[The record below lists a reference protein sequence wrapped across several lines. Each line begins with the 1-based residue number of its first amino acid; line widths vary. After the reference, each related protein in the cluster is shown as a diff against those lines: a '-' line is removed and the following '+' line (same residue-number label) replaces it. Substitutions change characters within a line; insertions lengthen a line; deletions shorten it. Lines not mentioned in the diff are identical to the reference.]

1 MYIRYRD
8 GNYLQVSQKS
18 FIPTASDTSAT
29 IPFSGSFGTYF
40 VTNITDPSPGGAGGT
55 AGNLL
60 TANQASVETDAT
72 GWTTGP
78 STTLTRIASPVPP
91 TTYSGV
97 SGARFTGSGLSLT
110 GTAGNYASSPNA
122 TPLQITG
129 DIDLRCKVA
138 LDDWTPSVQTQ
149 LIAKEITS
157 INRSYRFEV
166 YTSGVLGLLAS
177 PDGTAS
183 YNSLSTVATGIA
195 NGSTKWVRVTRVA
208 STGLV
213 TFFLSDDGTTWTQ
226 LGAPVSGTSG
236 NIYAGTSGLEIG
248 SRFGGTNFLLK
259 GTVYRAQIRNGIDGT
274 PVFDANFEGVSQYSA
289 KMIESSPNSAVV
301 TLNTTFKSTEFSS
314 GSYSLQFNR
323 SSATADS
330 YAMTN
335 PSPAA
340 VPGQTYTASA
350 LVSGDSTNGQIGLYF
365 YNSGGS
371 IVSSS
376 LSAIV
381 PAGTA
386 QRLTITSVAPAGA
399 VSARLLVR
407 NTVVGSA
414 TFDNMG
420 IWAGTLQQIVS
431 RTATTSEPHGFSVGN
446 TVTISGSSS
455 DLNETV
461 RVSSTPTATTFTYT
475 SSVSGYFAP
484 DDPVFVDGESGPV
497 SIKAVLKTNNVIKN
511 RPELNYINLYVYG
524 EADIDGKTGIGPA
537 SLSGTSVI
545 IKPEMEPIWQSGKKL
560 NCTFSKSSGYIKIPS
575 VSTGD
580 HQTIEFT
587 FAIDGTISDNS
598 VLISN
603 DAATDNTLYFLSNN
617 IKRAGTNWGNAAT
630 KIYINGVELSTSG
643 SAAINTDSPNHVLII
658 SNATTTSEIYLN
670 TSVSNFTTYPYGQN
684 NVSGTAKTVSFGYIN
699 TWSYALSTSQSDVI
713 INLLDG
719 ICSKTLP
726 CGESGSAS
734 SNVIPVAEV
743 SGTNPNIYVKPWAAD
758 SVI

>member
-1 MYIRYRD
+1 
-8 GNYLQVSQKS
+8 
-18 FIPTASDTSAT
+18 
-29 IPFSGSFGTYF
+29 
-40 VTNITDPSPGGAGGT
+40 
-55 AGNLL
+55 
-60 TANQASVETDAT
+60 
-72 GWTTGP
+72 
-78 STTLTRIASPVPP
+78 
-91 TTYSGV
+91 
-97 SGARFTGSGLSLT
+97 LSLT

-446 TVTISGSSS
+446 TVTISGSSTLS
-455 DLNETV
+455 ETV
-461 RVSSTPTATTFTYT
+461 VITEATSTTFTYT
-475 SSVSGYFAP
+475 SAVSGFY
-484 DDPVFVDGESGPV
+484 DPTDTVLADGESGPISV
-497 SIKAVLKTNNVIKN
+497 QAILSSSNLTVN
-511 RPELNYINLYVYG
+511 RPELNYIKMYIYSNSSLKG
-524 EADIDGKTGIGPA
+524 DSAIGTCTV
-537 SLSGTSVI
+537 SGSSVI
-545 IKPEMEPIWQSGKKL
+545 IKPEEENIFHSGKKL
-560 NCTFSKSSGYIKIPS
+560 NCTFNASSGYIQLPV
-575 VSTGD
+575 VSAGD
-580 HQTIEFT
+580 YRSIEFT
-587 FAIDGTISDNS
+587 FTIQGTLSAGS
-598 VLISN
+598 VLLSSR
-603 DAATDNTLYFLSNN
+603 NTLNTSTNQLLINASNVVTVSGLDWPSS
-617 IKRAGTNWGNAAT
+617 AV
-630 KIYINGVELSTSG
+630 YINGNLLSSG
-643 SAAINTDSPNHVLII
+643 TQTALTDSVNHVLII
-658 SNATTTSEIYLN
+658 ADRTTDKSLYLN
-670 TSVSNFTTYPYGQN
+670 SNYDNTLW
-684 NVSGTAKTVSFGYIN
+684 VSGTSKYSSYGYIN
-699 TWSYALSTSQSDVI
+699 VWDYALSADQITSILASRQGI
-713 INLLDG
+713 I
-719 ICSKTLP
+719 
-726 CGESGSAS
+726 
-734 SNVIPVAEV
+734 
-743 SGTNPNIYVKPWAAD
+743 SGTPVFPALENSLPFAETTSSYINIKPWSAD

>member
-1 MYIRYRD
+1 
-8 GNYLQVSQKS
+8 
-18 FIPTASDTSAT
+18 
-29 IPFSGSFGTYF
+29 
-40 VTNITDPSPGGAGGT
+40 
-55 AGNLL
+55 
-60 TANQASVETDAT
+60 
-72 GWTTGP
+72 
-78 STTLTRIASPVPP
+78 
-91 TTYSGV
+91 
-97 SGARFTGSGLSLT
+97 
-110 GTAGNYASSPNA
+110 
-122 TPLQITG
+122 
-129 DIDLRCKVA
+129 
-138 LDDWTPSVQTQ
+138 
-149 LIAKEITS
+149 
-157 INRSYRFEV
+157 
-166 YTSGVLGLLAS
+166 
-177 PDGTAS
+177 
-183 YNSLSTVATGIA
+183 
-195 NGSTKWVRVTRVA
+195 
-208 STGLV
+208 
-213 TFFLSDDGTTWTQ
+213 
-226 LGAPVSGTSG
+226 
-236 NIYAGTSGLEIG
+236 
-248 SRFGGTNFLLK
+248 
-259 GTVYRAQIRNGIDGT
+259 
-274 PVFDANFEGVSQYSA
+274 
-289 KMIESSPNSAVV
+289 
-301 TLNTTFKSTEFSS
+301 
-314 GSYSLQFNR
+314 
-323 SSATADS
+323 
-330 YAMTN
+330 
-335 PSPAA
+335 
-340 VPGQTYTASA
+340 
-350 LVSGDSTNGQIGLYF
+350 
-365 YNSGGS
+365 
-371 IVSSS
+371 
-376 LSAIV
+376 
-381 PAGTA
+381 
-386 QRLTITSVAPAGA
+386 
-399 VSARLLVR
+399 
-407 NTVVGSA
+407 
-414 TFDNMG
+414 MG